1 MASATRRAKRAN
13 KNNMENEINLEGVI
27 ERLSTAVETLD
38 RFAQEAVSDNED
50 QVLRARFTQAII
62 LAGTSLEIL
71 GGLSAQAKAAVAAQ
85 SVNPETSEN
94 NG

>member
-13 KNNMENEINLEGVI
+13 KNNMENEINLEKVI
-27 ERLSTAVETLD
+27 EKLSTAVETLD

-50 QVLRARFTQAII
+50 NVLRARFTQAII

-85 SVNPETSEN
+85 SVNSETSEN